1 MMEQGTTIIL
11 CEGDQS
17 RLWNA
22 SVIKQLINFGGRPL
36 LSRTIEQIDR
46 HSNDAIVLNAKP
58 EAVWEK
64 FVDKT
69 VYGAGQR
76 ATFLQEKGRH
86 PDQPFL
92 DVLERF
98 PWNESGPTRFLY
110 GDVIWSER
118 MIRELYRPRTNRIWF
133 ATRFSPAPGIG
144 TWRAEIYG
152 FSFLPSFH
160 GQLREMLASRKP
172 SPYHE
177 ISDVWGL
184 FHWLMDTRDNL
195 PDEPSFLDAGEDDYT
210 FDIDYPGD
218 IEGLPILEILSAEEE
233 GS

>member
-1 MMEQGTTIIL
+1 MMNSGTTIIL

-17 RLWNA
+17 RLWNLA
-22 SVIKQLINFGGRPL
+22 EIKQFIHFGGRPL

-46 HSNDAIVLNAKP
+46 HIGRQNIILNGPDNHTWKTYAQERGLP
-58 EAVWEK
+58 LVHEK
-64 FVDKT
+64 NRD
-69 VYGAGQR
+69 
-76 ATFLQEKGRH
+76 

-92 DVLERF
+92 DVLEHF
-98 PWNESGPTRFLY
+98 MGLWNTEAPTTFLY

-118 MIRELYRPRTNRIWF
+118 MMRELYKPRHNEIWF

-152 FSFLPSFH
+152 FTFLPSFH
-160 GQLREMLASRKP
+160 AKLKEMLKSRQP
-172 SPYHE
+172 SPYHA
-177 ISDVWGL
+177 IDDVWGL

-195 PDEPSFLDAGEDDYT
+195 SGEPGFLDAGEDDYT

-218 IEGLPILEILSAEEE
+218 VEGIPVLEMLAAEEQ